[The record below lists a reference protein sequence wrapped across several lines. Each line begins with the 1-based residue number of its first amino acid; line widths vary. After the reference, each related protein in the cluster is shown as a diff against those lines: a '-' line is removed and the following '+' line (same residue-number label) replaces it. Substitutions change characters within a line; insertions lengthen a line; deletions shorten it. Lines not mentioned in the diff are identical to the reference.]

1 MTTAPT
7 ELMER
12 LEALLPEPHLATLQS
27 TTVDKQVS
35 FRLTTLKADPIDTLA
50 RLQNDGF
57 APQPIECIDH
67 AWHIESAKRHEL
79 THHPA
84 AEGGLIYIMNPS
96 SMLAA
101 QLLAPQPGEE
111 VLDLAAAPGG
121 KSIHLAELMQNQG
134 RLACVEPIKNRF
146 FRLKANLER
155 CGVDIAQLY
164 QADGRGIGRKVPARF
179 DRVLLDAPCSSEARI
194 RFDDPESWAHWSP
207 RKIKETS
214 KKQRR
219 LLLSALTC
227 VKPGGH
233 VLYSTCSFAPEE
245 NEGVVDHA
253 IKRFDGQLD
262 ILPITLHQDIPHQNG
277 LTQWHKHT
285 YHPDCQNSVRIL
297 PNTLFDGFFLCLI
310 KRTA

>member
-1 MTTAPT
+1 MTTVPND
-7 ELMER
+7 LMAR
-12 LEALLPEPHLATLQS
+12 LEVLLPEANLSTLKS
-27 TTVDKQVS
+27 TSDDRQIS
-35 FRLTTLKADPIDTLA
+35 FRLTTLKANPDETLA
-50 RLQNDGF
+50 QLQRDGF

-67 AWHIESAKRHEL
+67 AWRIEGHLRSEL

-84 AEGGLIYIMNPS
+84 AESGLIYIMNPS

-101 QLLAPQPGEE
+101 QWLAPQPGEE

-134 RLACVEPIKNRF
+134 RLACVEPIRNRF

-155 CGVDIAQLY
+155 CGVNIAQLY

-253 IKRFDGQLD
+253 IKRFDGQLE
-262 ILPITLHQDIPHQNG
+262 ILPITLQQDIPHQNG
-277 LTQWHKHT
+277 LTQWQKNT
-285 YHPDCQNSVRIL
+285 YNPNCQNSIRIL
-297 PNTLFDGFFLCLI
+297 PDSIFDGFFLCLI
-310 KRTA
+310 KRIN

>member
-1 MTTAPT
+1 MTTVPND
-7 ELMER
+7 LMAR
-12 LEALLPEPHLATLQS
+12 LEVLLPEANLSTLKS
-27 TTVDKQVS
+27 TSDDRQIS
-35 FRLTTLKADPIDTLA
+35 FRLTTLKANPDETLA
-50 RLQNDGF
+50 QLQRDGF
-57 APQPIECIDH
+57 EPQPIECIDY
-67 AWHIESAKRHEL
+67 AWRIEGHLRSEL

-84 AEGGLIYIMNPS
+84 AESGLIYIMNPS

-101 QLLAPQPGEE
+101 QWLAPQPGEE

-155 CGVDIAQLY
+155 CGVNIAQLY

-253 IKRFDGQLD
+253 IKRFDGQLE
-262 ILPITLHQDIPHQNG
+262 ILPITLQQDIPHQNG
-277 LTQWHKHT
+277 LTQWQKNT
-285 YHPDCQNSVRIL
+285 YNPDCQNSIRIL
-297 PNTLFDGFFLCLI
+297 PDSIFDGFFLCLI
-310 KRTA
+310 KRIN